1 MYWVYGSAKVISNI
15 APLEKEITAT
25 REGQTVGGS
34 LDESLLSLKRN
45 SNGVLFATLTAKS
58 LALWTTKPT
67 AMVAKIVRTEE
78 SIEQYGL
85 NQDIFWKPDSTM
97 IVILTIDMFF
107 LFYQIVANSS
117 YVYQYRFDAVHSYV
131 TGPGHGN
138 GIMSLS
144 MRFHQ
149 SKQLTSGVECA
160 VPTNEELIVCEKARS
175 AIRYIDWFDGS
186 DTKEPTLFDQLDFLP
201 PHIDCHIH
209 NIVYDKFMDIFCW
222 ITSNGEAYLTYKKS
236 KQDDKEWHGCCLYND
251 VGEDNKG
258 RATAITLNRKFGLVA
273 IGTEGGTVLCYSV
286 LDKSSVSLSH
296 TLFPKNITDILF
308 KVTSLSWSSDGYMLA
323 VGWAHHGVSLWS
335 VFGRLLFSTIS
346 EDSLTLLS
354 GNFQDDFFNGVHQLF
369 WSPSN
374 QELFILQNI
383 SLEDGVI
390 DKFYI
395 LPIAKSAVTGF
406 HSPDNVRHALLQMDD
421 RLYLYNKVDQEI
433 EGLNPDVIWQTIQY
447 PSAYISDNWPIKYVS
462 ISYDGKYVA
471 IAGKYG
477 VAHCNMTNGRWKL
490 FGDQLQ
496 EQEFVCHGG
505 LVWYKKILIVACDVV
520 DDNSHELRFY
530 SRENNLDNS
539 YLLFCEKLAKPVIYL
554 SIMDDS
560 LLVYTMDNILHDYR
574 ISIRS
579 DGSLEVELL
588 QQISFEGVISVPGR
602 VQCITWFQEKPTE
615 GSFNDPRHSSIIIL
629 IAGKLV
635 YASPQEID
643 GVFQYKARKL
653 SDRVEYFYVP
663 NKSIGSH
670 QNSLW
675 AYDGQS
681 FQVWVSIMKHDT
693 GETTVGLD
701 ISESGED
708 ESFRFSLDFYPRSI
722 LLEKGIVIGLEQSTS
737 TIHSPFASFKLLTK
751 SHLFL
756 HHIVR
761 HFVSKRLEPEAVA
774 YALCYQRLKYFAHSL
789 EVLLHQVLEDEADA
803 SATPGKDAELPLVVQ
818 FLNHFPQYLD
828 IVVRCARKTEVALWG
843 YLFSV
848 VGNPKELFERCID
861 ADQLKT
867 ATSYL
872 IVLQTLEPVSVS
884 SKYSVRLV
892 QKAYEANE
900 IVLCR
905 DLIRYLSSIYGSET
919 SLREAFM
926 NVVSSSKES

>member
-1 MYWVYGSAKVISNI
+1 MYWVYGSAKVISNQASFEEEI
-15 APLEKEITAT
+15 SANRDEKN
-25 REGQTVGGS
+25 VGGS
-34 LDESLLSLKRN
+34 LDESLLAIKRN

-67 AMVAKIVRTEE
+67 AMVAKIIRTEE
-78 SIEQYGL
+78 SIEQHGL
-85 NQDIFWKPDSTM
+85 NQDVFWKPDSTT

-107 LFYQIVANSS
+107 LFYQIVSNSS
-117 YVYQYRFDAVHSYV
+117 YVYQYRFEAAQSYV

-144 MRFHQ
+144 MRFRH
-149 SKQLTSGVECA
+149 SKQLTSGVQCA
-160 VPTNEELIVCEKARS
+160 VPTNEELIVSEKARA
-175 AIRYIDWFDGS
+175 AIRYISWLDGS
-186 DTKEPTLFDQLDFLP
+186 DTKEPTFFDELGFIPAD
-201 PHIDCHIH
+201 IDCRIH
-209 NIVYDKFMDIFCW
+209 YIVYDKFMDIFCW
-222 ITSNGEAYLTYKKS
+222 IASNGAVYLAYRKT
-236 KQDDKEWHGCCLYND
+236 KQDKKEWQGCCLYNEID
-251 VGEDNKG
+251 QENKG
-258 RATAITLNRKFGLVA
+258 RATAITVNRKFGLVA
-273 IGTEGGTVLCYSV
+273 VGTEGGSVLCYSV

-296 TLFPKNITDILF
+296 TLFPKNTTELS
-308 KVTSLSWSSDGYMLA
+308 KVTSLSWTSDGYMLA
-323 VGWAHHGVSLWS
+323 VGWERHGVSLWS

-354 GNFQDDFFNGVHQLF
+354 GNFQDAFFHGAHQLF

-383 SLEDGVI
+383 SLEDGVV

-395 LPIAKSAVTGF
+395 LPIVKSAVTGF

-471 IAGKYG
+471 IAGKHG
-477 VAHCNMTNGRWKL
+477 VAHCNITTGRWKL

-505 LVWYKKILIVACDVV
+505 LVWYKKILIVACDLIE
-520 DDNSHELRFY
+520 DNSHELRFY
-530 SRENNLDNS
+530 SRENNLDYS
-539 YLLFCEKLAKPVIYL
+539 YMLACAKLANPVIYL

-574 ISIRS
+574 ISTRS
-579 DGSLEVELL
+579 DGSLDVELL

-602 VQCITWFQEKPTE
+602 VQCITWLQEKPAE

-663 NKSIGSH
+663 NKTIGSQ

-675 AYDGQS
+675 SYDGQS
-681 FQVWVSIMKHDT
+681 FQVWASILRHNT
-693 GETTVGLD
+693 GEATAGLD
-701 ISESGED
+701 FTESDGD

-737 TIHSPFASFKLLTK
+737 MTHSPFASFKLLTK
-751 SHLFL
+751 SHLFI
-756 HHIVR
+756 HHAVR
-761 HFVSKRLEPEAVA
+761 HFLSKGLESEAVT

-803 SATPGKDAELPLVVQ
+803 SATPGKDAELPSVVQ

-828 IVVRCARKTEVALWG
+828 VVVRCARKTEVALWG
-843 YLFSV
+843 YLFSA
-848 VGNPKELFERCID
+848 VGNPRELFERCID

-884 SKYSVRLV
+884 SKYSVRLI

-900 IVLCR
+900 ITLCR
-905 DLIRYLSSIYGSET
+905 DLVRYLSSIYGSEM
-919 SLREAFM
+919 SLREAFTSAI
-926 NVVSSSKES
+926 SSSKET